1 VKKHLLNFLL
11 AAGLTAGCASHDK
24 SPLEEGAN
32 PQPLPTRSFA
42 REWATSL
49 QGAGADPVTA
59 IYVRD
64 QFIFAYRRGGTS
76 TVMDRATG
84 QLLHIDPPRDGAERL
99 HPPVVLKD
107 RIVYPTTTYL
117 EVFDFAGRYI
127 PHATKTT
134 DELDKPFSQS
144 FPFPIRSDAVGAGKL
159 VFFGVDYAA
168 GGRVLEVDM
177 TRPYAPE
184 IWPLMEPGSR
194 VPAAPAVVKDAVF
207 VAAEN
212 GSVAS
217 VAIESRE
224 PFWTLPQGVFGT
236 YDGIV
241 ANLAADQTGLY
252 VASTDTK
259 LYALNRSNGK
269 VKWEYFAQTPLRTGP
284 VLTRDAVYIHVPGTG
299 LVALD
304 KTEIPTSQK
313 PSFNRNPLW
322 AIADA
327 TQFLSEDDHYAY
339 VRIANQIAAV
349 DKKTGQREFTSKR
362 NDLVAFGTNIKG
374 DGVIFVATKGAR
386 IIAVKAVLQPGQ
398 VGELVLQPVPEQGL
412 AMAR

>member
-1 VKKHLLNFLL
+1 
-11 AAGLTAGCASHDK
+11 
-24 SPLEEGAN
+24 
-32 PQPLPTRSFA
+32 
-42 REWATSL
+42 
-49 QGAGADPVTA
+49 
-59 IYVRD
+59 
-64 QFIFAYRRGGTS
+64 
-76 TVMDRATG
+76 
-84 QLLHIDPPRDGAERL
+84 
-99 HPPVVLKD
+99 
-107 RIVYPTTTYL
+107 
-117 EVFDFAGRYI
+117 
-127 PHATKTT
+127 
-134 DELDKPFSQS
+134 
-144 FPFPIRSDAVGAGKL
+144 
-159 VFFGVDYAA
+159 
-168 GGRVLEVDM
+168 
-177 TRPYAPE
+177 
-184 IWPLMEPGSR
+184 MEPGSR